1 MFPQCMNVCVCAFVR
16 ETEGEEGETER
27 GLLPEGHM
35 LGGQGHPLIIFILLW
50 LTWEAA
56 ERNSQAV
63 L

>member
-1 MFPQCMNVCVCAFVR
+1 MCVCAFVR